1 MHINESDIIKSP
13 TQNWTLPED
22 SIRKRF
28 NILIQLMVESKSVS
42 SIPADNVEVQYSGLL
57 QNVNFIS
64 KMKSFD
70 TQSDRLDELWIV

>member
-1 MHINESDIIKSP
+1 
-13 TQNWTLPED
+13 
-22 SIRKRF
+22 
-28 NILIQLMVESKSVS
+28 MVESKSVS

-70 TQSDRLDELWIV
+70 TQSDRLDEL